1 MLTSSRRPL
10 RENKNS
16 PIALSIL
23 PRANGLIF
31 LGELRLAKAQSG
43 FLELFFVRGGNV
55 NSGSLNN
62 SANNGNYWSSTANSA
77 TNAADFC
84 FYSGGV
90 NSSDYS
96 NRNYGFSVRCLAH
109 KQTQTLTIKD
119 QSDDSVVATYDF
131 ETSYKLPEAPAK
143 EGYNFLG
150 YDENKTTT
158 TPTYNPGDLID

>member
-77 TNAADFC
+77 TNADNLNFN
-84 FYSGGV
+84 SGNV
-90 NSSDYS
+90 NPSNNN
-96 NRNYGFSVRCLAH
+96 NRNNGFSVRCLAR
-109 KQTQTLTIKD
+109 
-119 QSDDSVVATYDF
+119 
-131 ETSYKLPEAPAK
+131 
-143 EGYNFLG
+143 
-150 YDENKTTT
+150 
-158 TPTYNPGDLID
+158 